1 MKREQAPGCSV
12 EMKTFLLQISSL
24 QIIPTGC
31 CSNQASSKQ
40 TNLQKWNNNNCFD
53 EFFFVEKNVE
63 FNLEYLQNF
72 WQRQW
77 YTTSLDAYILLK
89 LQQRIRSQ
97 NTRDPLFCCSDS
109 PVRQMP
115 LLTVFRSY
123 NAWIACQSL
132 WWWWW
137 WLELSRFHS
146 WNAYKDLFV
155 NNTIDVIYWH

>member
-1 MKREQAPGCSV
+1 MEIYCHLILHLCLLCLDFFAAMLLMFAASMLHQSFLFGIFIKSISWWCKYSVILFYSVLTVLILKREQAPGCSV

-89 LQQRIRSQ
+89 LQQRWLCTRSQ
-97 NTRDPLFCCSDS
+97 
-109 PVRQMP
+109 
-115 LLTVFRSY
+115 
-123 NAWIACQSL
+123 
-132 WWWWW
+132 
-137 WLELSRFHS
+137 
-146 WNAYKDLFV
+146 
-155 NNTIDVIYWH
+155 